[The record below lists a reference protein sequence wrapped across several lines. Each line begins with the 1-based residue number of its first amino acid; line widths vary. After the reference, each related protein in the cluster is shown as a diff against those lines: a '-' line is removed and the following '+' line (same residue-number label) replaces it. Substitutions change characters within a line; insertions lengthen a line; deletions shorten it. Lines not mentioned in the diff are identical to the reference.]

1 MILENGI
8 VKYLTVEDNAQKTSC
23 TMAGHVLEALGK
35 CFRKSQCATL
45 FCLSYYD
52 PMPPALDKDLTKR
65 LFKSYFLGAIKFRIW
80 VIINQKHH

>member
-35 CFRKSQCATL
+35 CFRKSQ
-45 FCLSYYD
+45 
-52 PMPPALDKDLTKR
+52 
-65 LFKSYFLGAIKFRIW
+65 
-80 VIINQKHH
+80 

>member
-52 PMPPALDKDLTKR
+52 PMHPQHLIWTSPKGFLNLT
-65 LFKSYFLGAIKFRIW
+65 FW
-80 VIINQKHH
+80 EQ